1 MYWKDCTVG
10 ENSWKMSHLA
20 TLIILTSSI
29 VSKKS
34 EFLNFFLSKS
44 EFKLESQ
51 IITKTPTNHFSLIS
65 LILAQIR
72 Y

>member
-1 MYWKDCTVG
+1 M
-10 ENSWKMSHLA
+10 ENVSFCNFNNFD
-20 TLIILTSSI
+20 IIYCLKEI
-29 VSKKS
+29 RIF
-34 EFLNFFLSKS
+34 ELFLSKS

-65 LILAQIR
+65 LILAQIS

>member
-1 MYWKDCTVG
+1 M
-10 ENSWKMSHLA
+10 ENVSFGNFNYFD
-20 TLIILTSSI
+20 IIYCLKEI
-29 VSKKS
+29 RIF
-34 EFLNFFLSKS
+34 ELFLSKS